1 VEANG
6 KDVLTRFY
14 ELRMFYVILLVVVAY
29 HAFNGLRIITIELG
43 RRRLSN
49 VFYVVMI
56 LAVAYGLFLL
66 FSI

>member
-1 VEANG
+1 VEAYG

-29 HAFNGLRIITIELG
+29 HAFNGLRIITVELG
-43 RRRLSN
+43 RMRLSN